1 MTPRQQRTLDELR
14 EAHSTLRRYDGW
26 CLKKIEADEF
36 FPAVLEEYDRA
47 VGTAIRAGLMD
58 HPEVSP
64 WLTAHR
70 ALGQR
75 HLLRKTRKGLET
87 GVERPQALSDV
98 LLENEALPLIAAG
111 CKPESTRDLVISKL
125 LALAAKEKMQPEQ
138 RQAARALASRLAR
151 KRMSRQAWHKRYK
164 WLASL
169 LES

>member
-14 EAHSTLRRYDGW
+14 EAHSALRRYDGW

-36 FPAVLEEYDRA
+36 FPAVLEEHDRA

-75 HLLRKTRKGLET
+75 HLLRKTQKGLET
-87 GVERPQALSDV
+87 GVQRPQELSDV
-98 LLENEALPLIAAG
+98 LIENEALPLIRAG
-111 CKPESTRDLVISKL
+111 YKPELTRKLVIVQL
-125 LALAAKEKMQPEQ
+125 LAFAANDMMQPAQ
-138 RQAARALASRLAR
+138 REAAAEGARQLER
-151 KRMSRQAWHKRYK
+151 KRMSRQAWFKRYTRYK
-164 WLASL
+164 RLASR
-169 LES
+169 